1 MSAPVG
7 YSSTPLPQKL
17 GLKNAQRVLLVGLS
31 LLAGSAVAAAEVRP
45 ASEEEIAVALVGC
58 WDREATRETIR
69 LEKSG
74 FINEYDI
81 CFGQDGRVSAT
92 STTGDKV
99 WGLEGLGSDG
109 TFEVADGRLLLNG
122 GGEGWFLG
130 AWELSCDVVMLPGVA
145 MQFRNCV
152 GSSGELLANT
162 SYSRD
167 GE

>member
-1 MSAPVG
+1 MTAAAG
-7 YSSTPLPQKL
+7 HIGTPLPRKL
-17 GLKNAQRVLLVGLS
+17 GCKNAQRVLVVGLS
-31 LLAGSAVAAAEVRP
+31 LLAGSAAAGAEVRP
-45 ASEEEIAVALVGC
+45 ASEAEIAAELVGC
-58 WDREATRETIR
+58 WEQEATRETHR

-81 CFGQDGRVSAT
+81 CFGPDGRVSAT

-122 GGEGWFLG
+122 GGDGWFLG
-130 AWELSCDVVMLPGVA
+130 ALELSCDVVMLPGVA
-145 MQFRNCV
+145 MQFRNCI